1 MKKFCSGFK
10 GPLSYALAG
19 ICLSLGLSASTL
31 AQAIELAAPNVVPV
45 SEQLISSGQPT
56 ARALEGLGAQGIDAV
71 IYLAPPNVS
80 DAVRDEH
87 LIVSRQGLTF
97 VNIPIIFNNP
107 TTKDFDTFAGIL
119 QSLGDKKVLVHCQVN
134 MRASTMVFLYRVV
147 IGKEDPVLAYEAV
160 SKVWAPSGPWK
171 KLMLDVL
178 QKHKVNFEP
187 Y

>member
-1 MKKFCSGFK
+1 MKKNTSGFK
-10 GPLSYALAG
+10 CLLNCALTS
-19 ICLSLGLSASTL
+19 ICLSLSANAL
-31 AQAIELAAPNVVPV
+31 AQKIDLAAPNVVPI
-45 SEQLISSGQPT
+45 SAQLFSSGQPT
-56 ARALEGLGAQGIDAV
+56 AKALEGLGAQGIEAV

-97 VNIPIIFNNP
+97 VNIPIIFNTP
-107 TTKDFDTFAGIL
+107 TAKDFDTFAGIL
-119 QSLGDKKVLVHCQVN
+119 QSLGNKKVLVHCQVN

-147 IGKEDPVLAYEAV
+147 IGKEDPVIAYEAV

-171 KLMLDVL
+171 KLMLEVL
-178 QKHKVNFEP
+178 HNHAINFEP